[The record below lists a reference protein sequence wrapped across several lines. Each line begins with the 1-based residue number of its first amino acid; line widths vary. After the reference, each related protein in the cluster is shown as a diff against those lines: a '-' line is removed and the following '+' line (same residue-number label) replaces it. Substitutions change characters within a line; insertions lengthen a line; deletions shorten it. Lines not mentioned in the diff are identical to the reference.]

1 MRTWLRGSCAGVAL
15 GGALILT
22 AGRPVAQQQPQ
33 GPQSTSTCQPATP
46 ARGAAPA
53 GRAGEAPPGRGA
65 GQAPAGRGAAA
76 RAGGGGGTPPPIPW
90 AAPPLPD
97 GPIAIQ
103 SAVPAHRNLR
113 LVVTKG
119 LTHPWG
125 MAFLPDGNIL
135 ITERPGCLRIVRN
148 GVLDPKLVA
157 GLPPISA
164 QGLSGLMDIA
174 LHPRFAENKFVYLT
188 YHKPNPAAAGA
199 TGFGPGAP
207 PARLATLARGTWDGN
222 AITNVKEL
230 FVADV
235 TTEASRIVFGRD
247 GMIYMSLGR
256 STEGANAP
264 SQDPNNYGGKLL
276 RLRDD
281 GTVPPDNP
289 FVGKAGYRPEI
300 YTLGHRNQLGLAVN
314 PETGQIW
321 ASEQGP
327 NGGDEVNIIQAGK
340 NYGWPVISQGR
351 SYPGPRVS
359 DQPVHEGMEQPHV
372 VWIPSIALSGMTFYT
387 GDKFPGWKGN
397 LFVGGLRQGEV
408 PRTGQLQ
415 RIEFNTKWEE
425 VRREPMLRELGQRI
439 RDVRQGP
446 DGYVYVLTE
455 ENDAAL
461 IRIEPVESASSR

>member
-1 MRTWLRGSCAGVAL
+1 MV
-15 GGALILT
+15 
-22 AGRPVAQQQPQ
+22 
-33 GPQSTSTCQPATP
+33 
-46 ARGAAPA
+46 
-53 GRAGEAPPGRGA
+53 E
-65 GQAPAGRGAAA
+65 
-76 RAGGGGGTPPPIPW
+76 
-90 AAPPLPD
+90 
-97 GPIAIQ
+97 
-103 SAVPAHRNLR
+103 SAVVAHRKLR

-119 LTHPWG
+119 LSHPWG

-135 ITERPGCLRIVRN
+135 ITERAGCLRIVRN
-148 GVLDPKLVA
+148 GVLDPTLVA

-174 LHPRFAENKFVYLT
+174 LHPRFAENKFVYIT
-188 YHKPNPAAAGA
+188 YHRPASAPAGS
-199 TGFGPGAP
+199 GPVGPGGP
-207 PARLATLARGTWDGN
+207 PVRLATLARGTWDGT
-222 AITNVKEL
+222 ALTDVREL
-230 FVADV
+230 FWSDV

-256 STEGANAP
+256 SQEGVNAP

-289 FVGKAGYRPEI
+289 FVGRAGYRPEI

-327 NGGDEVNIIQAGK
+327 NGGDEINVIEAGK
-340 NYGWPVISQGR
+340 NYGWPVVSYGR

-359 DQPVHEGMEQPHV
+359 EKPWQEGMEQPLV
-372 VWIPSIALSGMTFYT
+372 AWIPSIALSGMTFYT
-387 GDKFPGWKGN
+387 GDKFSGWKRN
-397 LFVGGLRQGEV
+397 VFVGGLRQGES
-408 PRTGQLQ
+408 PRTGQIQ
-415 RIEFNTKWEE
+415 RIEFNDKWEE
-425 VRREPMLRELGQRI
+425 TRREPMFRELGQRI

-446 DGYVYVLTE
+446 DGYLYILTE

-461 IRIEPVESASSR
+461 IRVEPAN